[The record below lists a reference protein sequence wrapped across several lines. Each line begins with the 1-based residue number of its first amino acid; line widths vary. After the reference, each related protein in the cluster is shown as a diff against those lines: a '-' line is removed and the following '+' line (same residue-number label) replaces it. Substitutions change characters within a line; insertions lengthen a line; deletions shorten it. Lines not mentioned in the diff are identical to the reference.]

1 MGRSCGARAVLGQSL
16 AIVGVGL
23 TVALAHSWVVQASE
37 RPIRLTSGLGA
48 RSAER
53 PAATRSTTPPAPA
66 AIAGDSAPEPDQATA
81 PPGSDPMPG
90 DAAQDSLE
98 QGLGTGFDNGF
109 DPGALAFEI
118 STEEAHALWQDE
130 LAMFVDT
137 RLHREYEGGHIPGAF
152 WLPADL
158 FSRGRTPEAVNFLDP
173 DFPVVLYCGGGD
185 CDASKNTA
193 LLLENYGFT
202 RLHIFTDGIPA
213 WIEAGHPT
221 EAGPDPITGGP
232 R

>member
-1 MGRSCGARAVLGQSL
+1 MSRRCGARAVVGQSL

-23 TVALAHSWVVQASE
+23 TIALAHSWIVQAGD

-48 RSAER
+48 RASER
-53 PAATRSTTPPAPA
+53 PPTPRPVAPPRDAAAATPA
-66 AIAGDSAPEPDQATA
+66 T
-81 PPGSDPMPG
+81 PG
-90 DAAQDSLE
+90 DAEPGTHESDAQAAPIESTDASVDL
-98 QGLGTGFDNGF
+98 D
-109 DPGALAFEI
+109 ALDFEI
-118 STEEAHALWQDE
+118 NTDEAHALWRDE
-130 LAMFVDT
+130 LAMFIDT
-137 RLHREYEGGHIPGAF
+137 RLHREYEAGHIPGAF

-158 FSRGRTPEAVNFLDP
+158 FSRGRTPEAVNFLDQ

-202 RLHIFTDGIPA
+202 RLHIYTDGIPA
-213 WIEAGHPT
+213 WIQAGHPT
-221 EAGPDPITGGP
+221 DTGPDPITGGA